1 MSSSS
6 LFESKAFY
14 HGDCYKA
21 AVNVTKINRLKSRID
36 KAGSSI
42 PKRGRPSAASKEHE
56 SDSEENLPNEE
67 PPPKTLRRSG
77 PVYNKDL
84 CITCQKPGGTIHKDE
99 KLLLQLNNI
108 PNAADAVANDVK
120 YLLLCWSRLR

>member
-1 MSSSS
+1 MEFLEEWARCGEQQYVVAKNRLEGMSSSS

-36 KAGSSI
+36 KTGSSI

-56 SDSEENLPNEE
+56 SYEYLETLENFEYIYLVRTPMYSCV
-67 PPPKTLRRSG
+67 RSR
-77 PVYNKDL
+77 V
-84 CITCQKPGGTIHKDE
+84 TSKPLIGM
-99 KLLLQLNNI
+99 
-108 PNAADAVANDVK
+108 
-120 YLLLCWSRLR
+120 